1 MSLKA
6 LIFVAL
12 IGTAHSLRCQC
23 SSEAGGVRCYNGWC
37 DVQDFG
43 GKVGA
48 CALVRVGTR
57 QHFACVR
64 VKPTSEDSC
73 KVEQR
78 NGETLVRCW
87 CRNQDYCN
95 TDLSDRVDDD
105 KELPPENLVADEH
118 DEESETAADNVR
130 EDIVIERNYDLKDE
144 DYLNKY
150 DSDGSSEDDDL
161 YPPLPHHHPTTTT
174 TTTTTTTSRPA
185 VVTTTFPPWRREY
198 PAEQPDSLRPQYSMR
213 QLEQPRPEYP
223 ALQPVRRPEYPASR
237 QEQPPQPPPVP
248 PLPPQPDPYELRR
261 QMEEERRRRIQE
273 HYDRYQEHLKAFE
286 ARRMEATF
294 SSTTTTTTSTT
305 TTSTSVAVPT
315 RPVFSETAVQQR
327 TEDRRPDSRRLSLEE
342 LERQRHEEMLRR
354 EQERIMER
362 ARAQAE
368 ARARLI
374 KPNVTQPRAWIKVP
388 SGEEKPADDRP
399 PPPVLPFRRYRP
411 FDLNVVTTKQVV
423 STDDAEKEERKVA
436 TTTTPRPTTTK
447 GQEIDEVRKI
457 IGIISLNI
465 YYHIDYITSRVSDG
479 VVGFKSQLFDIAAF
493 DDNSFHL

>member
-1 MSLKA
+1 MPRRGHGELSPDNRNPERELFLEQLEQLNSLK
-6 LIFVAL
+6 
-12 IGTAHSLRCQC
+12 
-23 SSEAGGVRCYNGWC
+23 GW
-37 DVQDFG
+37 G
-43 GKVGA
+43 
-48 CALVRVGTR
+48 L
-57 QHFACVR
+57 
-64 VKPTSEDSC
+64 KPL
-73 KVEQR
+73 KQKPV
-78 NGETLVRCW
+78 
-87 CRNQDYCN
+87 
-95 TDLSDRVDDD
+95 
-105 KELPPENLVADEH
+105 H

-174 TTTTTTTSRPA
+174 TTTTTTTPRPA

-198 PAEQPDSLRPQYSMR
+198 PAEQPDSVRPQHSMR

-223 ALQPVRRPEYPASR
+223 ALQPVRRPEYPATR

-273 HYDRYQEHLKAFE
+273 HYDRYQEHLRAFE
-286 ARRMEATF
+286 ARRMGATS

-305 TTSTSVAVPT
+305 TTTTTASTSVAVPA

-327 TEDRRPDSRRLSLEE
+327 TEDQRPDSRRLSFEE

-411 FDLNVVTTKQVV
+411 FDLNVVTTKQVIDMIFWTQNKTPLEGHKARV
-423 STDDAEKEERKVA
+423 IQKPVVNGKKRRTQSDHYDDPKTHHDESTNNVNNNNNVHNHYVNNHFNNDDTDNDDTGNDDA
-436 TTTTPRPTTTK
+436 
-447 GQEIDEVRKI
+447 
-457 IGIISLNI
+457 
-465 YYHIDYITSRVSDG
+465 
-479 VVGFKSQLFDIAAF
+479 
-493 DDNSFHL
+493 DDNVHDDANDDHHNYVDDVHNNNADHKEDDHCSEEKDDDNNVGQTSFDGSSKVVYHYQ